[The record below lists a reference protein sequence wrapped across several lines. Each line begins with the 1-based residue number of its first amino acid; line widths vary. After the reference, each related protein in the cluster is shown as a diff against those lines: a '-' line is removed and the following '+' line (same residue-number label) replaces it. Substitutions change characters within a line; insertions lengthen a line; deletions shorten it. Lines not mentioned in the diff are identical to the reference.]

1 MDFKVNI
8 MKKLLYLVAGIL
20 ILAMAIWLSKTP
32 NIKSKLSTTLAT
44 EKVGVTDQVALADGG
59 QVVDDFKK
67 IADFSSEN
75 RPRLDAYQ
83 ADKIIQFHATR
94 GYFQEDQLVEYSS
107 YDLLTLESLAKDGD
121 VKAIQ
126 LLAMERLKQGEVEA
140 SFQLWLD
147 AAVYGS
153 TQALNLAASDK
164 FSAFFI
170 AEDLGEK
177 EGYLIEAFALIHVSK
192 RRGDH
197 IATDSYIQLMKDIR
211 RIDLTSEQEKK
222 ISEKADQ
229 LYEELEN
236 RRKEIGLGPFD
247 NHVPKEL
254 KIPIS

>member
-1 MDFKVNI
+1 
-8 MKKLLYLVAGIL
+8 MKKLLYSVVGVLTVAL
-20 ILAMAIWLSKTP
+20 AIWLSKAP
-32 NIKSKLSTTLAT
+32 GIDSSVSTHLIA
-44 EKVGVTDQVALADGG
+44 EKAVVIHKVASADSG
-59 QVVDDFKK
+59 QAVEDLKK
-67 IADFSSEN
+67 TTAASLNN
-75 RPRLDAYQ
+75 RPRLDDYQ
-83 ADKIIQFHATR
+83 ADKIIQFNSSR
-94 GYFQEDQLVEYSS
+94 GYFDESQLVEYSA
-107 YDLLTLESLAKDGD
+107 YNLPTLESLAKSGD

-153 TQALNLAASDK
+153 TQALNLAAGDK
-164 FSAFFI
+164 FASFFI
-170 AEDLGEK
+170 AEDLSEK
-177 EGYLIEAFALIHVSK
+177 EVHLIEAFALIHVSK

-236 RRKEIGLGPFD
+236 RRKDIGLGPFD

-254 KIPIS
+254 KIPTS